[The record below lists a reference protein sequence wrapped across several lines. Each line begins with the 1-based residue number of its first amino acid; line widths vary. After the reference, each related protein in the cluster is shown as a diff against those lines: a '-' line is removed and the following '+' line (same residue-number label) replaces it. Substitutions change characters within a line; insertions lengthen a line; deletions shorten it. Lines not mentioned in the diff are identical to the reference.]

1 MSNALQISASW
12 AGNMYVAALAG
23 HLSLYRP
30 NSHALALLQLADTLG
45 GVTEADVDRVLLAGQ
60 RRQIARRMVEQ
71 SVRDRA
77 LYQRDDGRYDLTE
90 WGRASLKEDKAAW
103 VEHAEG
109 AWMALVGDQLAPL
122 FAGLPVLPIA
132 ALDEKADAND
142 WDGLPAG
149 VIMAGDQR
157 YPGLTTLLRSLA
169 TGSSFDGWFGQRR
182 EKLLINP
189 LSDPPKIRIREV
201 RVQLRVGSAGTGS
214 WTIEQIEFPQMKSL
228 AKLSH
233 GLVGQTAVGVA
244 ANFFGD
250 HLRRAGYA
258 PLAGGLYLPSEEKL
272 ASASVTLQSREFKH
286 RLSVSGWDV
295 SLVGRIGAAHLD
307 QALDWFVR
315 HGLKESGVHSM
326 DSLSK
331 EASDYVRTVGL
342 DSAGFDQGA
351 LRRALGRSR
360 PAHLNRAARSRALY
374 PLFFA
379 S

>member
-1 MSNALQISASW
+1 MSNALQISATW
-12 AGNMYVAALAG
+12 TGNMYVAALVG

-30 NSHALALLQLADTLG
+30 DSYALALLQLADTLG
-45 GVTEADVDRVLLAGQ
+45 GLTEADVDRVLLAGQ

-77 LYQRDDGRYDLTE
+77 LFQRDDGRYDLTE
-90 WGRASLKEDKAAW
+90 WGRASLKEDQAAW

-142 WDGLPAG
+142 WDGLPAEL
-149 VIMAGDQR
+149 IMAGDQR
-157 YPGLTTLLRSLA
+157 YPGFTTLLRSLA

-233 GLVGQTAVGVA
+233 GLVGQTAVGFA
-244 ANFFGD
+244 ASFFGD
-250 HLRRAGYA
+250 HLRRAGYE

-272 ASASVTLQSREFKH
+272 VSASVNLQSREFKH
-286 RLSVSGWDV
+286 RLSVGGWDV

-315 HGLKESGVHSM
+315 YGLKESGVQSM
-326 DSLSK
+326 GSLSK

-342 DSAGFDQGA
+342 DPAGLDQGA
-351 LRRALGRSR
+351 LSRALGRSR